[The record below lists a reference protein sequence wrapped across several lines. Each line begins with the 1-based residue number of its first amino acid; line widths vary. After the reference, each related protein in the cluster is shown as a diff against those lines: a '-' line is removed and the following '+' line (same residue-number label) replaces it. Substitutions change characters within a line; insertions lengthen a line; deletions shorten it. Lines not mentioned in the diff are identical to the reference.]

1 MRTIRLST
9 AYQLFLTALLLG
21 ACLGIISRQ
30 LPTSLSVSGVAQA
43 QSLPS
48 GQQTASDEAGT
59 LICCYNGQFVV
70 VNDLSQLPATAM
82 PTWQAKASP
91 AAFAPALAP
100 VQTTSAFSFTISEQ
114 TRFAE
119 QLTPRLFLFV
129 HAGEAGLADYRV
141 RVRKDGQTLTVT
153 PATNA
158 GIPSYTWPTP
168 DSRQRYANLKVEFPT
183 VTPAGLWEIEL
194 LDPQGVAV
202 APPVRFQLAPNDPKL
217 EMYVDYQRS

>member
-48 GQQTASDEAGT
+48 GQQTADDEAGA
-59 LICCYNGQFVV
+59 LICCYNGQLVL
-70 VNDLSQLPATAM
+70 VNDLRQLSAPAM
-82 PTWQAKASP
+82 PTSLV
-91 AAFAPALAP
+91 APALSPA
-100 VQTTSAFSFTISEQ
+100 QRTSAFAFTVGEQ

-141 RVRKDGQTLTVT
+141 RVRKDGETVAVT
-153 PATNA
+153 SATYA
-158 GIPSYTWPTP
+158 GAPSYTWPTP
-168 DSRQRYANLKVEFPT
+168 DSRQRYANLKVEFPA
-183 VTPAGLWEIEL
+183 VIPAGLWEIEL
-194 LDPQGVAV
+194 LDPLGMVV
-202 APPVRFQLAPNDPKL
+202 APPVYFQIAPNDSKL
-217 EMYVDYQRS
+217 EMYVDYQRSK

>member
-30 LPTSLSVSGVAQA
+30 LPTSLTVSGVAQA

-48 GQQTASDEAGT
+48 GQQAAGDEAGA
-59 LICCYNGQFVV
+59 LICCYNGQFVL
-70 VNDLSQLPATAM
+70 VNDLSQFPATAM
-82 PTWQAKASP
+82 PTWQATAP
-91 AAFAPALAP
+91 AFAPA
-100 VQTTSAFSFTISEQ
+100 QSTSALTFTVGEQ

-129 HAGEAGLADYRV
+129 HAGEAGLADYQV
-141 RVRKDGQTLTVT
+141 RVRKDGETLAVNQ
-153 PATNA
+153 ATYA
-158 GIPSYTWPTP
+158 GVPSYTWPTP
-168 DSRQRYANLKVEFPT
+168 DSRQRYANLKVEFPA
-183 VTPAGLWEIEL
+183 VAPAGLWEIEL
-194 LDPQGVAV
+194 FDSQGLMV
-202 APPVRFQLAPNDPKL
+202 APVVRFQIAPNDPKL